1 MAIHDAGMF
10 TVKEINRLKIL
21 QDVIDR
27 NLRPGQAADMLCI
40 TPRHCSRLLKRYR
53 QSGPLGMNNKSRGR
67 PGNRLLPT
75 SLTNHA
81 LNIIR
86 ERYSDFGP
94 TLAHEKL
101 AENHG
106 IVLGKE
112 TLRRLMIKAGLW
124 VPHKQRA
131 PKIQQPRSR
140 RACCGELI
148 QIDGCDHHWFES
160 RAPAC
165 TALVYVDDATSR
177 LMQIRFVKSESTFT
191 YFEATRGY
199 LEKHGKPLALYSDKA
214 SVFRINNKN
223 ATGGDGYT
231 QFGRAMHELNIQ
243 TICANT
249 SSAKGRVERAHL
261 TLQDRLVKELKLRG
275 ISSID
280 AANDYVD
287 EFMADYNRRFAKAPR
302 HDFDVHRPLEID
314 DDLTAFFTWREPRRV
329 SKSLTVQYDKV
340 LYLIEDTELS
350 RRAIGKYIEVWH
362 YPDGRKELRLN
373 GTALPYSTYDRLSEI
388 DQGAIVDNKRL
399 GRTLEFI
406 KLVQDKRDNNRSQAI
421 PAGDGSSRRRRKP
434 TEKKSQRSLNG
445 DDMLDALKTLQS
457 RSGDIF
463 GKSK

>member
-1 MAIHDAGMF
+1 MAIHDTGMF
-10 TVKEINRLKIL
+10 TMKEINRLKIL

-27 NLRPGQAADMLCI
+27 NLRPGQAAEMLGI

-75 SLTNHA
+75 SLTNQV

-94 TLAHEKL
+94 TLAQEKL

-106 IVLGKE
+106 IVL
-112 TLRRLMIKAGLW
+112 
-124 VPHKQRA
+124 
-131 PKIQQPRSR
+131 
-140 RACCGELI
+140 
-148 QIDGCDHHWFES
+148 
-160 RAPAC
+160 
-165 TALVYVDDATSR
+165 
-177 LMQIRFVKSESTFT
+177 
-191 YFEATRGY
+191 
-199 LEKHGKPLALYSDKA
+199 
-214 SVFRINNKN
+214 
-223 ATGGDGYT
+223 
-231 QFGRAMHELNIQ
+231 ELNIQ

-261 TLQDRLVKELKLRG
+261 TLQDRLVKEFRLRS
-275 ISSID
+275 ISSVD
-280 AANDYVD
+280 AANDYAD

-340 LYLIEDTELS
+340 LYLIEDNELS

-373 GTALPYSTYDRLSEI
+373 GAALPYSTYDRLSEI

-421 PAGDGSSRRRRKP
+421 PAGDGPSRRRRKP

-457 RSGDIF
+457 RSGEIF

>member
-1 MAIHDAGMF
+1 MTAHAAEFF
-10 TVKEINRLKIL
+10 TLDEVNRLKII
-21 QDVIDR
+21 QDVVDR
-27 NLRPGQAADMLCI
+27 RLTTQMASQRLGISDRQC
-40 TPRHCSRLLKRYR
+40 RRLLSRYR
-53 QSGPLGMNNKSRGR
+53 ESGPLGMANRRRGKPSNNQ
-67 PGNRLLPT
+67 LPDGFAQY
-75 SLTNHA
+75 A
-81 LNIIR
+81 LSIIR
-86 ERYSDFGP
+86 ERYTDFGP
-94 TLAHEKL
+94 TLACEKL
-101 AENHG
+101 AELHD
-106 IVLGKE
+106 VHLSKE
-112 TLRRLMIKAGLW
+112 TVRSLMVKAGLW
-124 VPHKQRA
+124 IPRKQRA
-131 PKIQQPRSR
+131 PKIQQPRYR

-148 QIDGCDHHWFES
+148 QIDGCDHHWFEN

-177 LMQIRFVKSESTFT
+177 LMQLRFVKSESTFT

-261 TLQDRLVKELKLRG
+261 TLQDRLVKKRRLRG
-275 ISSID
+275 ISSVN
-280 AANDYVD
+280 AANDFAD
-287 EFMADYNRRFAKAPR
+287 EFMADYNRRFAKEPR
-302 HDFDVHRPLEID
+302 HDFDVHRPLETD
-314 DDLTAFFTWREPRRV
+314 DDLAAFFTWREPRRV

-340 LYLIEDTELS
+340 LYLIEDSELS

-373 GTALPYSTYDRLSEI
+373 GVILPYSIYDRLQEI

-399 GRTLEFI
+399 GRTLDFI

-421 PAGDGSSRRRRKP
+421 PAGDGPSRRRRKP
-434 TEKKSQRSLNG
+434 TGKKSQRSLNG
-445 DDMLDALKTLQS
+445 DDMLEALNTLQS
-457 RSGDIF
+457 RSEEIF
-463 GKSK
+463 GKRK